1 MAVGDEFFVALR
13 VLGDRVDVFLSDIA
27 ASWDYPLAQQ
37 VLEYLDVPVPD
48 EDELDEILQDEDTV
62 LPAGDL
68 SIFVD
73 LGLDEME
80 LGILSGDIDLHPED
94 VLSSIAARL
103 GFSEPFERARSTR
116 SSADLGSTGMP
127 SSAIFS
133 ARRVRQDTRRVERRG
148 GRPERRGD
156 RRRPRAT
163 PSRRVWVWSATSSR
177 CCASRSRTNGSPS
190 PATGAT
196 RSRGSSCPTR
206 RRA

>member
-1 MAVGDEFFVALR
+1 MTDEDALDFAIVVYREDECWDAELLPVALTSDLHGLIHALKQQPSESGTIGLVAVADEFFVALR
-13 VLGDRVDVFLSDIA
+13 VLRDRVDVFLSDIA

-103 GFSEPFERARSTR
+103 GFSEPFERAIDSVF
-116 SSADLGSTGMP
+116 G
-127 SSAIFS
+127 
-133 ARRVRQDTRRVERRG
+133 
-148 GRPERRGD
+148 
-156 RRRPRAT
+156 
-163 PSRRVWVWSATSSR
+163 
-177 CCASRSRTNGSPS
+177 
-190 PATGAT
+190 
-196 RSRGSSCPTR
+196 
-206 RRA
+206 

>member
-1 MAVGDEFFVALR
+1 MTDEDALDFAIVVYREDECWDAELLPVALTSDLHGLIHALKQQPSESGTIGLVAVGDEFFVALR
-13 VLGDRVDVFLSDIA
+13 ALRDRVDVFLSDIA

-103 GFSEPFERARSTR
+103 GFSEPFERAIDSVF
-116 SSADLGSTGMP
+116 G
-127 SSAIFS
+127 
-133 ARRVRQDTRRVERRG
+133 
-148 GRPERRGD
+148 
-156 RRRPRAT
+156 
-163 PSRRVWVWSATSSR
+163 
-177 CCASRSRTNGSPS
+177 
-190 PATGAT
+190 
-196 RSRGSSCPTR
+196 
-206 RRA
+206 

>member
-1 MAVGDEFFVALR
+1 MTDEDALDFAIVIYREDECWDAELLPVALTSDLHGLIHALKQQPSESGTIGLVAVGDEFFVALR

-48 EDELDEILQDEDTV
+48 EDELDDILQDEDTV

-103 GFSEPFERARSTR
+103 GFSEPFERAIDSVF
-116 SSADLGSTGMP
+116 G
-127 SSAIFS
+127 
-133 ARRVRQDTRRVERRG
+133 
-148 GRPERRGD
+148 
-156 RRRPRAT
+156 
-163 PSRRVWVWSATSSR
+163 
-177 CCASRSRTNGSPS
+177 
-190 PATGAT
+190 
-196 RSRGSSCPTR
+196 
-206 RRA
+206 

>member
-1 MAVGDEFFVALR
+1 MTDEDALDFAIVVYREDDRWYADLLPVALTSDLHGLLHALRQQPSESGTIGLIAVGDEFFVALR

-27 ASWDYPLAQQ
+27 AALDFPLAQQ

-48 EDELDEILQDEDTV
+48 EDELDEILDEDTV

-103 GFSEPFERARSTR
+103 GFSEPFERAIDSVF
-116 SSADLGSTGMP
+116 G
-127 SSAIFS
+127 
-133 ARRVRQDTRRVERRG
+133 
-148 GRPERRGD
+148 
-156 RRRPRAT
+156 
-163 PSRRVWVWSATSSR
+163 
-177 CCASRSRTNGSPS
+177 
-190 PATGAT
+190 
-196 RSRGSSCPTR
+196 
-206 RRA
+206 